1 MQVTLNSLYLELV
14 DAAKNDKSELSLI
27 TWLQEKASSYDVC
40 YYLFVLINFVMNILI
55 FIQSMREGDFFLYVE
70 CLRDLCTMAHSSCI

>member
-14 DAAKNDKSELSLI
+14 DAVKNDKSELSLI
-27 TWLQEKASSYDVC
+27 NWLQEKASSYDVC

-55 FIQSMREGDFFLYVE
+55 FIQGGGVRYDGIRYLPIFLAVI
-70 CLRDLCTMAHSSCI
+70 R